1 MSGTLRFEVLGPQR
15 AWCGEREIDLGPGK
29 QRAVLAVLLLA
40 AGRPVTTAQI
50 VDAVWP
56 DEPPANG
63 TNVVQKYVAGLRR
76 VIEPERSPR
85 SPGQVLTLTDAG
97 YQLRVG
103 PEAVDAV
110 RFERGIRRAERL
122 RAEGQAAEAVSELK
136 STLELWHGEPFTG
149 FAGPYFE
156 SARQRWVELRATALE
171 SWADLELRLGR
182 HRELIGEL
190 VDLTAEFP
198 VRERLRHQLML
209 ALYRGG
215 RQAEALAAY
224 REFAEMLR
232 DEYGIEPGD
241 ALQDLH
247 RRILRSDPAL
257 MPTTA
262 GPLPPAAAE
271 VAPPAELAPTVA
283 APPVGPP
290 AASSPPPAP
299 SAPASP
305 PPAPST
311 SAAAPSGPPAVPP
324 PAGPLPVSSPPAGPV
339 PQPAYGPPPAA
350 ALPPVVD
357 AKRPRTPLP
366 RWASATATIAGTALV
381 LLSFGCLTW
390 LVILAYAAW
399 RRSWRLALVGVGYLV
414 VLAVEV
420 AMLDVENPDAEV
432 PGPEAALFLGLAA
445 ITWAVGAAH
454 VVLLSRGVWAALT
467 GGQGSARARA
477 EEERRI
483 RREHARYLLYHY
495 PAARN
500 ELRIGRPD
508 LSRTFDDGGLVD
520 VNTVPEVVLAGL
532 PGLTADQCRQIAVDR
547 WLRGPYASMEELAGR
562 CLLPPTVT
570 DRLRELLFFLP
581 PAQAPTPER
590 PPPAGS

>member
-1 MSGTLRFEVLGPQR
+1 MSGTLRFEILGPQR
-15 AWCGEREIDLGPGK
+15 AWHGERELDLGPGK

-63 TNVVQKYVAGLRR
+63 PNVVQKYVAGLRR

-85 SPGQVLTLTDAG
+85 SPGQVLSLTDAG

-110 RFERGIRRAERL
+110 RFERGLRRAERL
-122 RAEGQAAEAVSELK
+122 RAEGRAAEAVGELR
-136 STLELWHGEPFTG
+136 STVELWHGEPFTG
-149 FAGPYFE
+149 FAGPYFD
-156 SARQRWVELRATALE
+156 SARQRLLELRAGALE
-171 SWADLELRLGR
+171 NWADLELWLGR

-209 ALYRGG
+209 ALYRSG

-224 REFAEMLR
+224 REFDELLR

-247 RRILRSDPAL
+247 RRMLRSDPAL
-257 MPTTA
+257 VPPTAVSLPPVAVAATPPPA
-262 GPLPPAAAE
+262 AVGTTPPPAAVEASRPPAAVAAPEPPAAAASLPTGPPPTAAPAP
-271 VAPPAELAPTVA
+271 APPAAV
-283 APPVGPP
+283 
-290 AASSPPPAP
+290 SPPPAAVSP
-299 SAPASP
+299 APA
-305 PPAPST
+305 A
-311 SAAAPSGPPAVPP
+311 
-324 PAGPLPVSSPPAGPV
+324 
-339 PQPAYGPPPAA
+339 PAA
-350 ALPPVVD
+350 AG
-357 AKRPRTPLP
+357 KRQRTPSP
-366 RWASATATIAGTALV
+366 GWASATATIAGTALV
-381 LLSFGCLTW
+381 LLSFGCFTW
-390 LVILAYAAW
+390 LVMLTYAAW

-414 VLAVEV
+414 AVLVEV
-420 AMLDVENPDAEV
+420 SMLNLEDPDAEV
-432 PGPEAALFLGLAA
+432 PGTEAVIFLGLAVV
-445 ITWAVGAAH
+445 TWLVGAAH

-467 GGQGSARARA
+467 GGQGSARFRA

-495 PAARN
+495 PAARD

-508 LSRTFDDGGLVD
+508 LPRTFDDGGLID
-520 VNTVPEVVLAGL
+520 VNAVPDQVLAGL
-532 PGLTADQCRQIAVDR
+532 PGLTPDQCRQLTVDR
-547 WLRGPYASMEELAGR
+547 WLRGPYASLEELAGR
-562 CLLPPTVT
+562 CLLPPTAT

-581 PAQAPTPER
+581 PTPAAPAGER
-590 PPPAGS
+590 TPPAGS